1 MFKSLI
7 IIMKKEMRRVFTDRR
22 LVITNFVLPMAS
34 IAIIYSIMGFMINQ
48 TTEGIEMHIT
58 EVLGVNVP
66 ADVVGIIENDETMKL
81 TEGTQTKAE
90 ASDLLLKGEYDYYL
104 YFEPEFESKI
114 EAFKPDSIPLV
125 EGLYSP
131 KSDVSMEANYKMG
144 GLLEVY
150 KNNVLAK
157 RLGGESYLQVYNVNM
172 AEIVIPE
179 ESKGIDRGIANMI
192 PMLVSIF
199 IFAGA
204 MGIGMDSIA
213 GEKERGTI
221 ATMLLTPVDR
231 GVIIGGKV
239 LSLSVVALIS
249 MASSFIGVVISIPF
263 SARFLST
270 NGSFDISE
278 LALGGPELFMF
289 FLCMIGLVGMYVTI
303 ISVLSMIANSLKEA
317 GAYITPAYMVVMIT
331 AFMNM
336 FGSSDVA
343 QIYYYVPIYNNLVN
357 MKQILLG
364 DGNFMNVIISF
375 ITSMLITLIL
385 LVFARNLMHKEKVVF
400 PSN

>member
-1 MFKSLI
+1 MFKSLM

-22 LVITNFVLPMAS
+22 LVITNFILPMAS
-34 IAIIYSIMGFMINQ
+34 IAIIYSVMGLMINQ
-48 TTEGIEMHIT
+48 TNQGIETHIT

-66 ADVVGIIENDETMKL
+66 ADVVRLIENDKTMKL
-81 TEGTQTKAE
+81 TEGTQSNDA
-90 ASDLLLKGEYDYYL
+90 ASKLLLKGDYDYYL
-104 YFEPEFESKI
+104 YFEPEFENKI
-114 EAFKPDSIPLV
+114 EAFKPESIPII

-131 KSDVSMEANYKMG
+131 KSDVSIEANYKMS

-150 KNNVLAK
+150 KNDVLAK
-157 RLGGESYLQVYNVNM
+157 RLGGESYLKVYNVSM
-172 AEIVIPE
+172 AEIAIPAD
-179 ESKGIDRGIANMI
+179 SKGVDRGIASMV

-221 ATMLLTPVDR
+221 AMMLLTPVDR

-263 SARFLST
+263 SAQFLST
-270 NGSFDISE
+270 NGSFDISQ
-278 LALGGPELFMF
+278 LALGGPELLMF
-289 FLCMIGLVGMYVTI
+289 FISMIGLVGMYVTI
-303 ISVLSMIANSLKEA
+303 ISVLSMIANSTKEA
-317 GAYITPAYMVVMIT
+317 GAYITPAYMIVMIT

-336 FGSSDVA
+336 FSSSDVS
-343 QIYYYVPIYNNLVN
+343 QMYYYIPIYNNLVN

-364 DGNFMNVIISF
+364 NGNFVNVMISF
-375 ITSMLITLIL
+375 ATSLVITLIL
-385 LVFARNLMHKEKVVF
+385 LVFARNLMYKEKVVF

>member
-1 MFKSLI
+1 MFKSLM
-7 IIMKKEMRRVFTDRR
+7 IIMKKEMRRVFTDQR
-22 LVITNFVLPMAS
+22 LVVTNFILPMVS

-48 TTEGIEMHIT
+48 TSEDIETHVT
-58 EVLGVNVP
+58 AVLGVNVP
-66 ADVVGIIENDETMKL
+66 ADISKIIGDDATMTL
-81 TEGTQTKAE
+81 TEGTQSKEA
-90 ASDLLLKGEYDYYL
+90 ASDLLLKGDYDYYL
-104 YFEPEFESKI
+104 YFEPEFETKI
-114 EAFKPDSIPLV
+114 EAFEPESIPLV

-131 KSDVSMEANYKMG
+131 KSDVSIEANYKVSS
-144 GLLEVY
+144 LLEQY
-150 KNNVLAK
+150 KNDVLAK
-157 RLGGESYLQVYNVNM
+157 RLGGESYLQVYNSNM
-172 AEIVIPE
+172 TEIEIPA

-199 IFAGA
+199 IFSGA

-249 MASSFIGVVISIPF
+249 MTSSFIGVVISIPF
-263 SARFLST
+263 SAQFLST
-270 NGSFDISE
+270 KGSFDLSE
-278 LALGGPELFMF
+278 LALGGLELFMF

-303 ISVLSMIANSLKEA
+303 ISVLSMIANTMKEA
-317 GAYITPAYMVVMIT
+317 GAYITPAYMIVMIT

-336 FGSSDVA
+336 FGSSDVS

-364 DGNFMNVIISF
+364 DGNFMHVMISF
-375 ITSMLITLIL
+375 ATSLIITLVL

>member
-1 MFKSLI
+1 MFKSLM
-7 IIMKKEMRRVFTDRR
+7 IIMKKELRRVFTDRR
-22 LVITNFVLPMAS
+22 LVVTNFVLPMVS
-34 IAIIYSIMGFMINQ
+34 IALVYSIMGFMINR
-48 TTEGIEMHIT
+48 TNEDIESHVTKVIS
-58 EVLGVNVP
+58 VNMP
-66 ADVVGIIENDETMKL
+66 AEISEMILSDDSMAL
-81 TEGTQTKAE
+81 TESEFDKE
-90 ASDLLLKGEYDYYL
+90 AASALLLSGEYDYYL
-104 YFEPEFESKI
+104 YFEPDFETKIETFESG
-114 EAFKPDSIPLV
+114 ALPVV

-131 KSDVSMEANYKMG
+131 KSDLSLEANYKMMS
-144 GLLEVY
+144 LLETY
-150 KNNVLAK
+150 RNKVLAE
-157 RLGGESYLQVYNVNM
+157 RLGGESFLQVYQVSSN
-172 AEIVIPE
+172 EIVIPKE
-179 ESKGIDRGIANMI
+179 NKGVDRGIANLV

-249 MASSFIGVVISIPF
+249 MASSFVGVVLSIPF
-263 SARFLST
+263 SQNFLAAE
-270 NGSFDISE
+270 GSLE
-278 LALGGPELFMF
+278 LSSFALGGGELFMF

-336 FGSSDVA
+336 FGGGNVSEV
-343 QIYYYVPIYNNLVN
+343 YYYIPIYNNLVN
-357 MKQILLG
+357 MTQILSG
-364 DGNFMNVIISF
+364 DGDFVRVLISF
-375 ITSMLITLIL
+375 GTSTVITLAL
-385 LVFARNLMHKEKVVF
+385 LFLSRSLMHKEKVVF
-400 PSN
+400 PS